1 MNGTRMDTGTDRV
14 SLAAV
19 EAPTVP
25 PPQGACDC
33 HVHVFAPARH
43 PYAADRAY
51 TPGTA
56 GTGDLSA
63 FLARLGMARVVL
75 VQPSVYA
82 SGHAALLEGLRTLG
96 PDRARGVAVL
106 DESAGRPL
114 DLAALHEQG
123 VRGVRL
129 NLAVRGQDDGPD
141 AASQLLRA
149 RDRIAPLGWHL
160 QLHADIARV
169 AALAST
175 LAALEIPVV
184 LDHFAGLRA
193 HPGAATAGPA
203 DTVVALAR
211 ALPLYVK
218 LSAPY
223 RAAPD
228 GAHLDQLAAFTRRLA
243 DAAPDR
249 LLWASDWP
257 HTGGHGVRQGG
268 PDRIEPFRSENAGA
282 ALDRLRGWLPD
293 PAHWP
298 RILVDNPARLYA
310 FPAPGAPASSLS

>member
-1 MNGTRMDTGTDRV
+1 MNETRMDTGTGRV

-25 PPQGACDC
+25 PPRGACDC
-33 HVHVFAPARH
+33 HVHVFAPGRH

-51 TPGTA
+51 TPGAA
-56 GTGDLSA
+56 GTGDLNA

-82 SGHAALLEGLRTLG
+82 SDHAALLEGLRTLG

-106 DESAGRPL
+106 DGPAGLPL
-114 DLAALHEQG
+114 DLTALHEQG

-129 NLAVRGQDDGPD
+129 NLAVRGGDEPD

-160 QLHADIARV
+160 QLHADIVRV
-169 AALAST
+169 AALAET

-193 HPGAATAGPA
+193 HPGAATAQPA
-203 DTVVALAR
+203 DTVVALAS
-211 ALPLYVK
+211 AIPLYVK

-228 GAHLDQLAAFTRRLA
+228 GTHLDELAAFTRRLA

-268 PDRIEPFRSENAGA
+268 LDRIEPFRSENAGA

-293 PAHWP
+293 PADWQ

-310 FPAPGAPASSLS
+310 FPVPGAPAPSPS

>member
-1 MNGTRMDTGTDRV
+1 MDATRVDAGPGRV

-19 EAPTVP
+19 EAPGAP
-25 PPQGACDC
+25 PPPGACDC
-33 HVHVFAPARH
+33 HVHVFAPDRH

-56 GTGDLSA
+56 GAGDLSA
-63 FLARLGMARVVL
+63 FLARLGMARTVL

-82 SGHAALLEGLRTLG
+82 SDHAALLEGLQALG

-106 DESAGRPL
+106 DEPAGRCL
-114 DLAALHEQG
+114 DLASLHEQG

-129 NLAVRGQDDGPD
+129 NLAVRAQGGGPD
-141 AASQLLRA
+141 AAGRLLRV

-160 QLHADIARV
+160 QLHADIVLV
-169 AALAST
+169 AALAET
-175 LAALEIPVV
+175 LAALETPVV
-184 LDHFAGLRA
+184 LDHFAGFRA
-193 HPGAATAGPA
+193 HAGAAEAGPA

-211 ALPLYVK
+211 AMPLYVK

-223 RAAPD
+223 RAAPG
-228 GAHLDQLAAFTRRLA
+228 GAHLDELAAFTRRLA
-243 DAAPDR
+243 AAAPDR

-257 HTGGHGVRQGG
+257 HTGGHGARQGG
-268 PDRIEPFRSENAGA
+268 LDRIEPFRPENAGA
-282 ALDRLRGWLPD
+282 ALDRLRGWLPG
-293 PAHWP
+293 PAGWQ

-310 FPAPGAPASSLS
+310 FPVPGAPASSLS